1 MPEPVNKTPCC
12 LGLLAHVDAGRGE
25 PQNSPVAPL
34 GEKKKNGKNR
44 RGLPAGV
51 TMPYFPTVSW
61 DNFYFILNLRQAVP
75 MVYLI
80 YKKIVNR
87 GI

>member
-34 GEKKKNGKNR
+34 GEEKEKQEKPSGAASRWHNAIFSHG
-44 RGLPAGV
+44 
-51 TMPYFPTVSW
+51 
-61 DNFYFILNLRQAVP
+61 IL
-75 MVYLI
+75 
-80 YKKIVNR
+80 
-87 GI
+87 G

>member
-1 MPEPVNKTPCC
+1 MPEQPNKPSRAI
-12 LGLLAHVDAGRGE
+12 GLLAHVDAGRGG
-25 PQNSPVAPL
+25 PQNTPVAPL
-34 GEKKKNGKNR
+34 GEEKEKRENR
-44 RGLPAGV
+44 RELPAGV

-75 MVYLI
+75 MVYLV

>member
-1 MPEPVNKTPCC
+1 
-12 LGLLAHVDAGRGE
+12 
-25 PQNSPVAPL
+25 
-34 GEKKKNGKNR
+34 
-44 RGLPAGV
+44 
-51 TMPYFPTVSW
+51 MPYFPTVSW

-80 YKKIVNR
+80 YKNKKIVNR

>member
-1 MPEPVNKTPCC
+1 
-12 LGLLAHVDAGRGE
+12 
-25 PQNSPVAPL
+25 
-34 GEKKKNGKNR
+34 
-44 RGLPAGV
+44 
-51 TMPYFPTVSW
+51 MPYFPTVSW

-75 MVYLI
+75 MVYLV